1 MKRHQAKRVVF
12 TIEEVMSKR
21 LTEALKEAGV
31 TGFSILPVKG
41 GSGASGEWARAG
53 QVGMAGGMVQ
63 VICVIKP
70 ERLDELLDSAF
81 SVVEKHIGIVT
92 IADCEVLRADRF

>member
-1 MKRHQAKRVVF
+1 MERHQAKRVVF

-41 GSGASGEWARAG
+41 GSGASGEWSRAG

-70 ERLDELLDSAF
+70 ERLDDLLASAF

-92 IADCEVLRADRF
+92 IADVEVLRADRF